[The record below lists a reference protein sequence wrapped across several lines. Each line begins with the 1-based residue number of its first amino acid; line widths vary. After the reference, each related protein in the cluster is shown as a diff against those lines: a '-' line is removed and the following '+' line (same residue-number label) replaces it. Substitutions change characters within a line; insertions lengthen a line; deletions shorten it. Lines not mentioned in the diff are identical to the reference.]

1 MAEGEGMKIYIPDS
15 IYMDCA
21 HMHMIEELVEAVPD
35 NDRGQLLD
43 AARKAEDMEEFYV
56 ARWLRDW
63 I

>member
-1 MAEGEGMKIYIPDS
+1 MKIYIPDS

-21 HMHMIEELVEAVPD
+21 HMHMVEELVDAVPD
-35 NDRGQLLD
+35 NDRRRL
-43 AARKAEDMEEFYV
+43 AEVALECERLEEFYV

>member
-1 MAEGEGMKIYIPDS
+1 MKIYIPDS
-15 IYMDCA
+15 IYVDCA
-21 HMHMIEELVEAVPD
+21 HMHMIEELVESVPD

-56 ARWLRDW
+56 VRWLRDW